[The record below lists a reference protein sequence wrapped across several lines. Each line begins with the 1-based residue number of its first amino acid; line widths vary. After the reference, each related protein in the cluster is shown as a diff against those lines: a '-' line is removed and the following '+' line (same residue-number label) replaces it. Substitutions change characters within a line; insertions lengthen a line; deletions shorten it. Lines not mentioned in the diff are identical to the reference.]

1 MASGGEMHKADYF
14 KDGGKVFSEKELKE
28 ILDEALSHFYQGL
41 NKLDT
46 AMRYLEVKGQG
57 GLRKPLSDKLKLD
70 GLKESIEKID
80 EYISK

>member
-1 MASGGEMHKADYF
+1 
-14 KDGGKVFSEKELKE
+14 
-28 ILDEALSHFYQGL
+28 
-41 NKLDT
+41 
-46 AMRYLEVKGQG
+46 MRYLEVKGQG